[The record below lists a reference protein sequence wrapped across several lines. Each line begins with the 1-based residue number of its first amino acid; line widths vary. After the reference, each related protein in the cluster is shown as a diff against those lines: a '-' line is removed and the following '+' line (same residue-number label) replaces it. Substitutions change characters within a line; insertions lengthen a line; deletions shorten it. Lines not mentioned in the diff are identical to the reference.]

1 MTREPD
7 KPSGEHGTVALKS
20 ESRLPVAAAIL
31 VAAGIQAF
39 KAPWMSVLPAWVL
52 PTAFLILLVCQVIG
66 DPGKIDS
73 RSRTVRVLSILLT
86 LLVTVSG
93 TEMVIVLVSELLG
106 DAKNV
111 STASALLQAAIIV
124 WVQNAIGFGF
134 LYWEFDGGGPGRRA
148 AGAPSYPS
156 FAFPQ
161 TLAPQVAPPDWR
173 PTFPDYLYLSFTNS
187 AAFSPTDVMPLTVW
201 AKALMAIQAL
211 ETLVIMVLVVGRAVN
226 VLT

>member
-7 KPSGEHGTVALKS
+7 KPSGGHGAVALRS

-31 VAAGIQAF
+31 VAAGIQVF
-39 KAPWMSVLPAWVL
+39 KAPWMAVL
-52 PTAFLILLVCQVIG
+52 PTWSLAMAFLILLGCQVIG

-73 RSRTVRVLSILLT
+73 RSRPVRALSIGLT
-86 LLVTVSG
+86 LLVTFSG
-93 TEMVIVLVSELLG
+93 TEMVLVLVSELLG
-106 DAKNV
+106 DAHNV

-124 WVQNAIGFGF
+124 WVQNAIGFAF

-148 AGAPSYPS
+148 AGAAAYPS

-161 TLAPQVAPPDWR
+161 TLAPKIAPPDWR

-187 AAFSPTDVMPLTVW
+187 TAFSPTDVMPFAVW

-211 ETLVIMVLVVGRAVN
+211 ETLIVMVLVVGRAVN